1 MLSSVSFCCV
11 WRSARLLK
19 MEAVFTK
26 ALFKLAINDI
36 KVPMKLYKLILNL
49 FHRSEKFAQHNI
61 QKLLLADFCTEKW
74 SKKSWKTSWESICAE
89 ILFKSRS
96 TSVLIIQKIFHWF
109 DVQVDW
115 LISIRLG
122 HWSLIG

>member
-1 MLSSVSFCCV
+1 
-11 WRSARLLK
+11 

-61 QKLLLADFCTEKW
+61 QKLLLADFCTENGPRKVGRLPGRA
-74 SKKSWKTSWESICAE
+74 SVQKSFLNQDRPVS
-89 ILFKSRS
+89 
-96 TSVLIIQKIFHWF
+96 
-109 DVQVDW
+109 
-115 LISIRLG
+115 
-122 HWSLIG
+122 